1 MRVILD
7 THTLIW
13 IADDDSRLASDA
25 RALVE
30 DPSTDLLISA
40 ATIWEIAIKCGS
52 GKLSLAGR
60 FRPWIESII
69 AALEAE
75 VLPITVEYADA
86 QSTLPPHHRDPFDRL
101 IVAQALVEG
110 SPIVGIDRRLDD
122 YGVRRIW

>member
-52 GKLSLAGR
+52 GKLTLAGR
-60 FRPWIESII
+60 F
-69 AALEAE
+69 
-75 VLPITVEYADA
+75 
-86 QSTLPPHHRDPFDRL
+86 
-101 IVAQALVEG
+101 
-110 SPIVGIDRRLDD
+110 
-122 YGVRRIW
+122 